1 MVATQLWSSIF
12 GAMDTDILI
21 IGGGIAGVS
30 AAAALSTRSD
40 VVLVEA
46 EATLGY
52 HATGRSA
59 ALYTERYGY
68 GTIRNLARA
77 SRRFL
82 TAADPPLVTDRG
94 LIFVAPHDDPQ
105 ALDQL
110 ESGFGPTG
118 PWFHRITPQE
128 VERLCPLFV
137 SDTVAGGMYE
147 PGAGDIDVDGLQST
161 FVGIARRNGTTILSS
176 TPVEDLQRV
185 GGRWIAIS
193 GSIEISARVVVNA
206 AGAWGDRIAAMAGVT
221 PLGLAPMVRSVFTFD
236 PGRDPRNWP
245 MVVDAREQWYIKPEG
260 PFMIGSAASE
270 IPSEPR
276 DVRAPEID
284 VALGIERVN
293 AATNLTIRSVRNTWA
308 GLRTFTEDRV
318 PAVGF
323 DDERDG
329 FFWLVGQGGYG
340 IKTSPAVGSVVA
352 GLILD
357 DRIPEDVAEFGVTE
371 RELSPGRLRRQR

>member
-1 MVATQLWSSIF
+1 
-12 GAMDTDILI
+12 MDTDVLV

-30 AAAALSTRSD
+30 AAAALAPRAD

-46 EATLGY
+46 EPTLGY

-77 SRRFL
+77 SRGYL
-82 TAADPPLVTDRG
+82 TAADPPLVADRG
-94 LIFVAPHDDPQ
+94 LIFVAPRDDPK

-110 ESGFGPTG
+110 ESDFGPTG
-118 PWFHRITPQE
+118 PWFHRISPDE
-128 VERLCPLFV
+128 VARMCPLFP

-147 PGAGDIDVDGLQST
+147 PGAGDIDVDGLQNT
-161 FVGIARRNGTTILSS
+161 FVVAARSNGTTILPAS
-176 TPVEDLQRV
+176 PVEGLRRV
-185 GGRWIAIS
+185 DGRWIATT
-193 GSIEISARVVVNA
+193 GSSDITARVVVNA
-206 AGAWGDRIAAMAGVT
+206 AGAWGDRIAAMAGVN
-221 PLGLAPMVRSVFTFD
+221 PLGLMPMVRSVFTFD
-236 PGRDPRNWP
+236 PGQDPRDWP

-276 DVRAPEID
+276 DVKAPEID
-284 VALGIERVN
+284 IALGIERVN
-293 AATNLTIRSVRNTWA
+293 AATNLSIRSVRNTWA

-323 DDERDG
+323 DDAHEG

-340 IKTSPAVGSVVA
+340 IKTSPAVGSVAA

-357 DRIPEDVAEFGVTE
+357 GRIPEHVAAFGLTE
-371 RELSPGRLRRQR
+371 QELSPARLRRRM